1 MQAPNLISL
10 ADYAARHGIDCSH
23 LRANAR
29 AGKLQTAIKIGRNWL
44 ISADEPYTDRRVK
57 SGKYIGAKRAKKPAN
72 DQDPEH

>member
-10 ADYAARHGIDCSH
+10 AEYADRHDIDCSH

-44 ISADEPYTDRRVK
+44 ISADEPYIDHRIK
-57 SGKYIGAKRAKKPAN
+57 SGKYIGAKRAKKPTN
-72 DQDPEH
+72 DQDPER

>member
-10 ADYAARHGIDCSH
+10 AEYANRHDIDCSH

-57 SGKYIGAKRAKKPAN
+57 TGKYIGTKRAKKPAN
-72 DQDPEH
+72 DQDPER

>member
-10 ADYAARHGIDCSH
+10 AEYANRHDIDCSH

-44 ISADEPYTDRRVK
+44 ISPDEPLVDRRIK
-57 SGKYIGAKRAKKPAN
+57 TGKYIGAKRARQPTQ
-72 DQDPEH
+72 DQDPER